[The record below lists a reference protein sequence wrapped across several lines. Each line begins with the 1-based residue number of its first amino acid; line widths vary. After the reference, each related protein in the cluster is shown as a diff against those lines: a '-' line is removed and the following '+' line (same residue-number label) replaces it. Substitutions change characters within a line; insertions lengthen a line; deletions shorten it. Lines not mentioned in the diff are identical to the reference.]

1 MNIFLSRTDRTAVY
15 FLLTFRKFL
24 KHRYLCAATNL
35 YFMSSMFVPKLKND
49 IKTQFD
55 FELNFST
62 FVLPMFMKKVAA
74 LFLLSIFLFNTAG
87 YFIAFKVFQYR
98 IQKEIKAEIKQQI
111 DPSELTTIIIDKKN
125 IEKINWVKKG
135 KEMFYEG
142 GLYDVVRSTE
152 DATSIIYFCINDKQ
166 EELLFANLED
176 HINTHIASNKS
187 TKNQDHKKI
196 SDHVIKLYF
205 SDEQHVMHQNF
216 KLNQHSFCHV
226 DLFYKSALIEMDFPP
241 PELA

>member
-1 MNIFLSRTDRTAVY
+1 
-15 FLLTFRKFL
+15 
-24 KHRYLCAATNL
+24 
-35 YFMSSMFVPKLKND
+35 
-49 IKTQFD
+49 
-55 FELNFST
+55 
-62 FVLPMFMKKVAA
+62 MKKIAT

-87 YFIAFKVFQYR
+87 YFIAFKVFQYQ

-125 IEKINWVKKG
+125 IEKIDWVKKG

-152 DATSIIYFCINDKQ
+152 DAASIIYFCINDKK

-176 HINTHIASNKS
+176 HINTHIATNNS
-187 TKNQDHKKI
+187 TKNQDQKKI
-196 SDHVIKLYF
+196 ADHVIKLYF
-205 SDEQHVMHQNF
+205 SNEQHEMLQSF
-216 KLNQHSFCHV
+216 TLNKHTFFYA

-241 PELA
+241 PEFA